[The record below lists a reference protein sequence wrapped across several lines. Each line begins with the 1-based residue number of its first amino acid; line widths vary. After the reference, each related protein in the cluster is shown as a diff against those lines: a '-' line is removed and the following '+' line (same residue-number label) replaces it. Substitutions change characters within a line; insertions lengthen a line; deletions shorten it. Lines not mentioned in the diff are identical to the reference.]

1 MSKRLSLLLACLFM
15 SIGMALAQTK
25 VTGTVNDDSGE
36 PIIGA
41 SVVVQGSKVGAVT
54 NTDGQFTLTV
64 PKGKKIVVSYLGMQ
78 SQIVTPPGKGKLTIT
93 LHADNQTLSE
103 VVVTGMTSVDR
114 RMFTGAT
121 DQIKAD
127 DAMIGLS
134 LIHI

>member
-78 SQIVTPPGKGKLTIT
+78 SQIVTPP
-93 LHADNQTLSE
+93 
-103 VVVTGMTSVDR
+103 R
-114 RMFTGAT
+114 
-121 DQIKAD
+121 
-127 DAMIGLS
+127 
-134 LIHI
+134 